1 MRPMSGKIMRVF
13 VLVLVV
19 MMLSASAMAEFSA
32 AVFCPVMKVYFGPST
47 SSEQIGA
54 LRMGTTVT
62 VEASSGDWARIN
74 YKGYVGFARVEDLIS
89 LEPVKTKTNHVSAIL
104 YITPND
110 LSPRWG
116 TLDRNTTVYLRGMK
130 GDLALI
136 SDKNMTVLA
145 YIPMKYIG

>member
-1 MRPMSGKIMRVF
+1 MRPMSGKMKRVF
-13 VLVLVV
+13 ILVLVV

-54 LRMGTTVT
+54 LKMGTTVT
-62 VEASSGDWARIN
+62 VEAASGDWARIN
-74 YKGYVGFARVEDLIS
+74 YMGYVGFARIEDMMS
-89 LEPVKTKTNHVSAIL
+89 LAPVKTKTNHLSAIL
-104 YITPND
+104 YITPDN

-116 TLDRNTTVYLRGMK
+116 TLDRNTTVYVRGKK

-145 YIPMKYIG
+145 YIPMKYVG

>member
-1 MRPMSGKIMRVF
+1 MRPMSGKMMRVF

-19 MMLSASAMAEFSA
+19 MMLSVSAMAEFSA
-32 AVFCPVMKVYFGPST
+32 AVFCPEMKVYFGPST
-47 SSEQIGA
+47 GSEQIGA

-74 YKGYVGFARVEDLIS
+74 YRGYVGFARIEDLMS
-89 LEPVKTKTNHVSAIL
+89 LEPVQARTNHMSAIL
-104 YITPND
+104 YITPNN

-116 TLDRNTTVYLRGMK
+116 TLDRNTTVYVRGMK

-136 SDKNMTVLA
+136 SDKDMTVLA

>member
-89 LEPVKTKTNHVSAIL
+89 LGLIFQIYL
-104 YITPND
+104 IIF
-110 LSPRWG
+110 L
-116 TLDRNTTVYLRGMK
+116 TLVWVEVLLDFHLQGEEKGNLEEVIAYL
-130 GDLALI
+130 
-136 SDKNMTVLA
+136 
-145 YIPMKYIG
+145 

>member
-1 MRPMSGKIMRVF
+1 MRPMSGKMMRVF

-54 LRMGTTVT
+54 LKMGTTVT
-62 VEASSGDWARIN
+62 VEASSGSWARIN
-74 YKGYVGFARVEDLIS
+74 YKGHVGFARVEDLMS
-89 LEPVKTKTNHVSAIL
+89 LEPVQAKTNHLSPIL
-104 YITPND
+104 YITPDN
-110 LSPRWG
+110 LTPRWG
-116 TLDRNTTVYLRGMK
+116 TLDRNTTVYVRGMK